1 MAAERRLAV
10 IEAMN
15 LPQLV
20 QNKAELSAE
29 LRVEVTRAK
38 KYDPSLSGFFNRVG
52 DAMKSGAGAV
62 ESLWR
67 GKSIDYD
74 ATKAS
79 DVLAGADD
87 VWSKDAQELAA
98 ALAATNARIEKFR
111 QEASKKEELAAVQ
124 SVRAAQSDQPTTA
137 EQYYNK
143 LVQIYNDSE
152 LPGKGKP
159 ASNDPAEVAR
169 AKQWMQEQKQFI
181 DSIPIE
187 MRQQIVQYGMQSNR
201 WQGDFK

>member
-111 QEASKKEELAAVQ
+111 QEASKKEELAAIQV
-124 SVRAAQSDQPTTA
+124 VRGAQTDAPTTV
-137 EQYYNK
+137 EQYYNR
-143 LVQIYNDSE
+143 LSTIYNDSDYLE
-152 LPGKGKP
+152 KVNQRLMILLK
-159 ASNDPAEVAR
+159 
-169 AKQWMQEQKQFI
+169 
-181 DSIPIE
+181 
-187 MRQQIVQYGMQSNR
+187 
-201 WQGDFK
+201 